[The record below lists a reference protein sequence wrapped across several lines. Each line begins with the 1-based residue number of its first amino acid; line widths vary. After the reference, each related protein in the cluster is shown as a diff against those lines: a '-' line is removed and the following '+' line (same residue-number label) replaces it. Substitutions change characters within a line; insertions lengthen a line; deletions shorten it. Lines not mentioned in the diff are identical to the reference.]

1 MPKLAVDGLIKK
13 ERRKIFSRV
22 GQFGHEGDQTY
33 GEMCMTEEAIK
44 RRAAT
49 ASYVEDMLGELTQ
62 LARHMKCD
70 FLQFLLEMAQQEAA
84 NIRPIV
90 QK

>member
-1 MPKLAVDGLIKK
+1 M
-13 ERRKIFSRV
+13 S
-22 GQFGHEGDQTY
+22 
-33 GEMCMTEEAIK
+33 EESIK

-84 NIRPIV
+84 NIKVNNPTSGRRLRLHRKGSEDEEQMSAEELAAIFV
-90 QK
+90 RKYSSEH

>member
-1 MPKLAVDGLIKK
+1 
-13 ERRKIFSRV
+13 
-22 GQFGHEGDQTY
+22 
-33 GEMCMTEEAIK
+33 MTEESIK

-70 FLQFLLEMAQQEAA
+70 FLQFLLEMARQEAG
-84 NIRPIV
+84 NIKVNNPTPGRRYRLRKEESEEEDAITAEELAAIFV
-90 QK
+90 RKYSGEH